1 MTQVVGAYVWL
12 EAVRGAGQR
21 LAHHTSVVHQDVNG
35 FHRVREPSHAGQ
47 VGQIQMTDLD
57 VACQLGSGLLGL
69 GDGPAGNHHAV
80 TGGGQRPSGGFT
92 DAAVAPG
99 DDDAHGGLRSSSA
112 DPFVCGFECPPR
124 QRDGGEYVRTRSRS
138 TLWRLSLALLRPN
151 VSFGVRRLAVGQHD
165 GHHADQTLGRLAKRV
180 SAATRMH
187 QRADQYELQCL
198 GDLRPRPDRS
208 AVRTC
213 RSNSPWIRCR
223 LTRTDLAMRN
233 AGALGDRSH
242 RDARVRYFPQQPD
255 GRIQPFASAPNRSAS
270 ATARA

>member
-80 TGGGQRPSGGFT
+80 IGGGQRPSGGFT

-112 DPFVCGFECPPR
+112 DLFVCGFECPPR
-124 QRDGGEYVRTRSRS
+124 QRGGGEYVRARSRS
-138 TLWRLSLALLRPN
+138 TLWRISLVLLRPN
-151 VSFGVRRLAVGQHD
+151 VSFGVRRLATSARSRMSSIVVVDTPRSRNSSNAAPRIRSRTSCLRTRGVGLTFAEASLNRRGSERPGAWMRLVGRSSRTAAAAGLPRAAAVRDD
-165 GHHADQTLGRLAKRV
+165 GVAKPRG
-180 SAATRMH
+180 SAA
-187 QRADQYELQCL
+187 
-198 GDLRPRPDRS
+198 GI
-208 AVRTC
+208 AV
-213 RSNSPWIRCR
+213 
-223 LTRTDLAMRN
+223 
-233 AGALGDRSH
+233 
-242 RDARVRYFPQQPD
+242 
-255 GRIQPFASAPNRSAS
+255 
-270 ATARA
+270 

>member
-165 GHHADQTLGRLAKRV
+165 GTMPTRPSAVWRNV
-180 SAATRMH
+180 SAPQLACTNAPTSPNSSVSATSGH
-187 QRADQYELQCL
+187 AL
-198 GDLRPRPDRS
+198 DRG

-213 RSNSPWIRCR
+213 RRNSPWIRCR
-223 LTRTDLAMRN
+223 LVRADLAMRN

>member
-99 DDDAHGGLRSSSA
+99 DDDAHGV
-112 DPFVCGFECPPR
+112 FVPPAR
-124 QRDGGEYVRTRSRS
+124 THLSVDLSVLPGSEMEVNMCVRDRDRR
-138 TLWRLSLALLRPN
+138 
-151 VSFGVRRLAVGQHD
+151 FGDFHSHFCA
-165 GHHADQTLGRLAKRV
+165 QT
-180 SAATRMH
+180 
-187 QRADQYELQCL
+187 
-198 GDLRPRPDRS
+198 
-208 AVRTC
+208 
-213 RSNSPWIRCR
+213 
-223 LTRTDLAMRN
+223 
-233 AGALGDRSH
+233 
-242 RDARVRYFPQQPD
+242 
-255 GRIQPFASAPNRSAS
+255 
-270 ATARA
+270 